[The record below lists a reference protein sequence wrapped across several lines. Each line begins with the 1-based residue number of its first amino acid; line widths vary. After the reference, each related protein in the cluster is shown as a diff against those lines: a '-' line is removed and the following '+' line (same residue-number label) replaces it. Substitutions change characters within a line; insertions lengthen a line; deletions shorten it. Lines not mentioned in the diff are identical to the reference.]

1 MIGGKRSR
9 LSLDFFLK
17 KNVLLT
23 ISFYDVTTVSYQF
36 SFFLLPFR
44 VSVGFMDIVVFLLYH
59 PFLYLKEYAHT
70 ISFTVQIWS
79 PDYQSITLP

>member
-23 ISFYDVTTVSYQF
+23 ISFYDVASVSYQF
-36 SFFLLPFR
+36 SFFLTLPCFGGLYGY
-44 VSVGFMDIVVFLLYH
+44 SGFLLYH